1 MWVLENRDLQLP
13 ITIPLF
19 QAKALAIVKT
29 DNPNFKASSGWA
41 YRFMKR
47 HSLVLRSKTS
57 MAQELPATLEERIA
71 AFNAQIKRLA
81 EINKFQVVGN
91 MDETPLYFDIVP
103 GRVLDTK
110 GKKSVIVR
118 TAGNEKRHLTVVLT
132 VLSHGEVLPAV
143 VIFKRK
149 EATRFL

>member
-1 MWVLENRDLQLP
+1 
-13 ITIPLF
+13 
-19 QAKALAIVKT
+19 
-29 DNPNFKASSGWA
+29 
-41 YRFMKR
+41 
-47 HSLVLRSKTS
+47 
-57 MAQELPATLEERIA
+57 
-71 AFNAQIKRLA
+71 
-81 EINKFQVVGN
+81 